1 MKPLV
6 TLQRVCSW
14 GSQWL
19 AQGKGPTAKRILW
32 QRLTDAE
39 CACMWDV
46 YAEPFQKRQTL
57 LIHKAYMEILPT
69 EAHGVTSEIKGKLL
83 WGASPAPGRQPALGT
98 EAPLQAWNG
107 YRGTREEQASPSVH
121 AVFAH
126 IQQSV
131 PAVLRNRNLPPSDCQ
146 KGIFLRPWFCLQCCI
161 FFSPQLPTAHTQ
173 C

>member
-6 TLQRVCSW
+6 TLQHVCSR

-19 AQGKGPTAKRILW
+19 AQGKGSKAKRILW

-69 EAHGVTSEIKGKLL
+69 EAHGVTSEIKGKI
-83 WGASPAPGRQPALGT
+83 AVRKAAGRQPALGT
-98 EAPLQAWNG
+98 EAPLQAWDG
-107 YRGTREEQASPSVH
+107 YRDTREEQASPSVH
-121 AVFAH
+121 AGFAH

-131 PAVLRNRNLPPSDCQ
+131 PAVLQNRNLSPSYCQ

-161 FFSPQLPTAHTQ
+161 FFFPQLPTAHTQ